1 MKKTYMR
8 PEGTVIQL
16 CMEQHILDGS
26 ITANTSKAEAQDD
39 VEFESAAK
47 GWGSESWSERRSS
60 GLSSKL
66 EHKWGRCVPHRG
78 KRGLHS
84 LCPGARGVAP
94 IGVFWGWGA

>member
-26 ITANTSKAEAQDD
+26 ITANTKTAEPRM

-47 GWGSESWSERRSS
+47 GWGSESWSE
-60 GLSSKL
+60 
-66 EHKWGRCVPHRG
+66 E
-78 KRGLHS
+78 
-84 LCPGARGVAP
+84 
-94 IGVFWGWGA
+94 

>member
-26 ITANTSKAEAQDD
+26 FTANTSWADADAKDG

-47 GWGSESWSERRSS
+47 GWGSESWSE
-60 GLSSKL
+60 
-66 EHKWGRCVPHRG
+66 E
-78 KRGLHS
+78 
-84 LCPGARGVAP
+84 
-94 IGVFWGWGA
+94 

>member
-26 ITANTSKAEAQDD
+26 ITANTSKADDEAQNN

-47 GWGSESWSERRSS
+47 GWGSESWSE
-60 GLSSKL
+60 
-66 EHKWGRCVPHRG
+66 E
-78 KRGLHS
+78 
-84 LCPGARGVAP
+84 
-94 IGVFWGWGA
+94 

>member
-26 ITANTSKAEAQDD
+26 ITANTSQADAKDN

-47 GWGSESWSERRSS
+47 GWGSEA
-60 GLSSKL
+60 
-66 EHKWGRCVPHRG
+66 
-78 KRGLHS
+78 
-84 LCPGARGVAP
+84 GARSK
-94 IGVFWGWGA
+94 GAHQA

>member
-26 ITANTSKAEAQDD
+26 ANTSTAETQND

-47 GWGSESWSERRSS
+47 GWGSESWSE
-60 GLSSKL
+60 
-66 EHKWGRCVPHRG
+66 E
-78 KRGLHS
+78 
-84 LCPGARGVAP
+84 
-94 IGVFWGWGA
+94 